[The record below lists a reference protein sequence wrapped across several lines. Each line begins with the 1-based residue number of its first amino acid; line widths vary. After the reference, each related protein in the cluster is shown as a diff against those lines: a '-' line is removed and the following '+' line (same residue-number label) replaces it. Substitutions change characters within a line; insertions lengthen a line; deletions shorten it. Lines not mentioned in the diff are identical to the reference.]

1 MTFNFGNFNNF
12 YPYMS
17 NSWGFGNNYSN
28 TNSYFK
34 NKYGCE
40 DCFKKNP
47 YPAEYPKP
55 IIPSNSNNMRPSFMK
70 QFINRL
76 LG

>member
-28 TNSYFK
+28 TNTK
-34 NKYGCE
+34 NKN
-40 DCFKKNP
+40 KKKIVIEGTIDN
-47 YPAEYPKP
+47 EK
-55 IIPSNSNNMRPSFMK
+55 
-70 QFINRL
+70 
-76 LG
+76 